1 MPKDLKKKLDN
12 IESSENEMANLQAK
26 VDKYSVLA
34 ERQKRIISEQ
44 EGIIEVQKAKL
55 SKMTDIP
62 DDILELKE
70 LIGEQRQI
78 INEKELELEY
88 TKGEVA
94 QSQKELELVKKQI
107 VPTQK
112 KLEEAYETMGNL
124 RTELAEKNSELIL
137 KNEAIKSLENKI
149 QELEAFTDKFK
160 EEQVKMIQELEEK
173 HRKETKELKKEIT
186 KLDTFLMDS
195 KLISTEKTSEA
206 KDFAS
211 RFESM
216 RTKYDELIAKVGELS
231 DKNREANEE
240 IEKLNKQLNQIKT
253 FQKENLDKIN
263 YYDKLRPIMEKE
275 PLFKTFLIIEE
286 VGGITVEDL
295 KNALGVPIVTV
306 KRNIEQLESIGLI
319 EKDQRDKIVVK
330 RTEEV

>member
-1 MPKDLKKKLDN
+1 MPKDLRKTLDS
-12 IESSENEMANLQAK
+12 IESSEKEMANLQAK
-26 VDKYSVLA
+26 ADKLTALV

-44 EGIIEVQKAKL
+44 EGIIEDQKTKL
-55 SKMTDIP
+55 SKMSDIP
-62 DDILELKE
+62 EDILELKE
-70 LIGEQRQI
+70 LIGAQRQT

-88 TKGEVA
+88 AKGEVA

-107 VPTQK
+107 VPTQN

-124 RTELAEKNSELIL
+124 RAELAEKNSELIL
-137 KNEAIKSLENKI
+137 KNEVIKNLNNKI

-160 EEQVKMIQELEEK
+160 EEQLKIIQDLEEK
-173 HRKETKELKKEIT
+173 HRKETKELKEEIA
-186 KLDTFLMDS
+186 KLDSFLMDT

-231 DKNREANEE
+231 DKNREANDE
-240 IEKLNKQLNQIKT
+240 IEQLNNQLNKIKT
-253 FQKENLDKIN
+253 LQKDNIDKIH
-263 YYDKLRPIMEKE
+263 YYDKLKPIMEKE

-286 VGGITVEDL
+286 VGGSTLEDL
-295 KNALGVPIVTV
+295 KNALG
-306 KRNIEQLESIGLI
+306 
-319 EKDQRDKIVVK
+319 
-330 RTEEV
+330 

>member
-1 MPKDLKKKLDN
+1 MSKDLKKKLDS
-12 IESSENEMANLQAK
+12 IESNEKEIASMKAK
-26 VDKYSVLA
+26 IDKLSQLA

-44 EGIIEVQKAKL
+44 EGIIEEQKAKL

-62 DDILELKE
+62 EDILELKE
-70 LIGEQRQI
+70 LIGVQRQT

-88 TKGEVA
+88 AKGEIA

-107 VPTQK
+107 VPTQN

-137 KNEAIKSLENKI
+137 KNETIKNFETKI
-149 QELEAFTDKFK
+149 KELEAFTDKFK
-160 EEQVKMIQELEEK
+160 EEQVKMIKDLEEK
-173 HRKETKELKKEIT
+173 HRKETIELREEVK

-216 RTKYDELIAKVGELS
+216 RSKYDELIAKVGELG
-231 DKNREANEE
+231 DKNRDANLE
-240 IEKLNKQLNQIKT
+240 IERLNKELNKIKNL
-253 FQKENLDKIN
+253 QKDNIDKIN
-263 YYDKLRPIMEKE
+263 YYDKLKPIMEKE
-275 PLFKTFLIIEE
+275 PLFKTFLIVEN
-286 VGGITVEDL
+286 VGGITLDDL
-295 KNALGVPIVTV
+295 KNALGIPIVTV
-306 KRNIEQLESIGLI
+306 KKNIQTLENIGLLETNDI
-319 EKDQRDKIVVK
+319 GKIVVK
-330 RTEEV
+330 KQEGI